1 MLRHRLLPKGA
12 GFAGPV
18 QVQKNL
24 KEGSRRGTMV
34 PLQRKR
40 PEEVQAPPRA
50 ISPNR
55 FRFRPLPQPAFGF
68 RLRLPGAASTYSRS
82 VLGAGGNLGV
92 LDGPRKSVEIGKPAI
107 CDKFSFPHFNS
118 LLCNLPRCG
127 E

>member
-68 RLRLPGAASTYSRS
+68 RLRLPGAASTYLRS
-82 VLGAGGNLGV
+82 VLGASRNLEG
-92 LDGPRKSVEIGKPAI
+92 LRSTRKSRETGKPAI
-107 CDKFSFPHFNS
+107 CEEFRFPHFHS
-118 LLCNLPRCG
+118 LPCSL
-127 E
+127 